1 MVANTRTVALQ
12 VPVLA
17 RVEGEGAL
25 HLRIRDGQ
33 IEDLRLEIYE
43 PPRLFEKFLEGR
55 SYEELPELVARI
67 CGICPV
73 AYQMSAINAIESLSE
88 THPGPWV
95 QAMRRLM
102 YYGEWIQSH
111 ALHIHLLAAPDFFGY
126 DSAIA
131 MAKDYPQVIR
141 RGMRLQDLGNALIRL
156 LGARS
161 IHPVGV
167 KMGGFHRAPSVR
179 EATALKVQLEDA
191 LQDAQDLVA
200 WSAGIAVP
208 ERDQDVTQLSL
219 EEPGNYPILGGN
231 IASNRGQVFAVSDF
245 EGHIFEHQV
254 AGSTALFSLFNEQPY
269 LVGPLARLN
278 LNLDSLP
285 ESVRALA
292 VNTGIDWPSG
302 NMFHSMT
309 ARAIEICYGI
319 TDAIRILKDY
329 GEPGAASVPVKPPAG
344 VGYGATEAPRG
355 LLWHRYELD
364 EAGLIRNARIVAP
377 TSQNQ
382 ARIERDLHYS
392 LMALGLDKPDKELQ
406 LHCEQVIRNF
416 DPCIS
421 CATHFLRL
429 STERL

>member
-1 MVANTRTVALQ
+1 MVTNTRTVAVH

-25 HLRIRDGQ
+25 HLRIRDSQ
-33 IEDLRLEIYE
+33 IEELRLEIYE

-73 AYQMSAINAIESLSE
+73 AYQMSAINAVESLAE
-88 THPGPWV
+88 TDPGPWV
-95 QAMRRLM
+95 KAMRRLM

-131 MAKDYPQVIR
+131 MAKDHPRLVR

-167 KMGGFHRAPSVR
+167 KMGGFHRAPALK

-191 LQDAQDLVA
+191 LQDAEDLVA
-200 WSAGIAVP
+200 WAAGVGVP
-208 ERDQDVTQLSL
+208 ARDQDVTLL
-219 EEPGNYPILGGN
+219 ALDEPGNYPILDGN
-231 IASNRGQVFAVSDF
+231 IASNRGQSFAVSEF
-245 EGHIFEHQV
+245 EEHIFEHQV
-254 AGSTALFSLFNEQPY
+254 AGSTALFSLFDHQPY

-278 LNLDSLP
+278 LNLDFLP
-285 ESVRALA
+285 ESVRKLA
-292 VNTGIDWPSG
+292 VKTGIHWPSG

-319 TDAIRILKDY
+319 TDAIRILEDY
-329 GEPGAASVPVKPPAG
+329 GEPGHASVPVRPPEG

-355 LLWHRYELD
+355 LLWHKYELD
-364 EAGLIRNARIVAP
+364 GKGLIRSARIVPP

-382 ARIERDLHYS
+382 ARIEQDLQHS
-392 LMALGLDKPDKELQ
+392 LTAFGLDRPDKELQ

>member
-1 MVANTRTVALQ
+1 MVTNKRTVALH

-33 IEDLRLEIYE
+33 IEDLHLEIYE

-73 AYQMSAINAIESLSE
+73 AYQMSAINAVESLSG
-88 THPGPWV
+88 TDPGPWV

-126 DSAIA
+126 DSAIT
-131 MAKDYPQVIR
+131 MAKDYPQIVR
-141 RGMRLQDLGNALIRL
+141 RGMRLQGLGNALIRL

-161 IHPVGV
+161 VHPVGIKV
-167 KMGGFHRAPSVR
+167 GGFHRAPSMQ

-200 WSAGIAVP
+200 WVAGIAVP
-208 ERDQDVTQLSL
+208 DRDQDVTLLSL
-219 EEPGNYPILGGN
+219 EEPGDYPILNGK
-231 IASNRGQVFAVSDF
+231 IASNRGQSFAVSDF
-245 EGHIFEHQV
+245 EKHIVEHQV
-254 AGSTALFSLFNEQPY
+254 AESTALFSLFNDQPY

-278 LNLDSLP
+278 LNLDTLP
-285 ESVRALA
+285 ESVRTLA
-292 VNTGIDWPSG
+292 VKTGIDWPSG
-302 NMFHSMT
+302 NMFHSMA

-319 TDAIRILKDY
+319 TDAIRILEDY
-329 GEPGAASVPVKPPAG
+329 GEPDTASVPVKPPAG

-364 EAGLIRNARIVAP
+364 EDGLIRNARIVPP

-382 ARIERDLHYS
+382 ARIERDLQHS
-392 LMALGLDKPDKELQ
+392 LMAFGLDKPDKELQ